1 MTNLLTLEKISLT
14 IAAIFAIVTIGGSIT
29 ILTNL

>member
-1 MTNLLTLEKISLT
+1 MTNLLTLEKISLI
-14 IAAIFAIVTIGGSIT
+14 IASIYAIGAIGGAIT